1 MEHHSGIDALAPQL
15 VRFAAVARAQHV
27 TRAAERLGL
36 PQPTLSR
43 AIARLERDLGVPLFA
58 RDGRALRLTRYG
70 RDLLGAVERALG
82 EIEAG
87 VAALDADADALH
99 GTVALAFLYTLGHGT
114 VPGLLRAFRDAHP
127 GIGFRLV
134 QDGAGGMLARL
145 RAGEVDLVL
154 TSPLPDVP
162 GLSVRALGREP
173 LALVVP
179 DGHRLA
185 RRTRIRFDEAAGE
198 DFVCLA
204 PGYGLRDI
212 FEDLCRT
219 AAVDPNVA
227 MEAGEVDTV
236 RALAAAGFGVALL
249 PATGLRE
256 PGDGTVEIQVA
267 DASRTIGLAWAG
279 DRPMTAPVR
288 SFADF
293 VIERGLSPADPS
305 RTARLT
311 GRAVRGG

>member
-1 MEHHSGIDALAPQL
+1 MTHHRGLDVLCPQL

-27 TRAAERLGL
+27 TRAADRLGL

-43 AIARLERDLGVPLFA
+43 AISRLERELGVALFA
-58 RDGRALRLTRYG
+58 REGRTLRLTRHG
-70 RDLLGAVERALG
+70 QDLLGAVERALG

-87 VAALDADADALH
+87 MAALDADADELH
-99 GTVALAFLYTLGHGT
+99 GTVVLAFLYTLGRGT

-134 QDGAGGMLARL
+134 QDDAGRMLARL

-154 TSPLPDVP
+154 TSPLPDEP
-162 GLSVRALGREP
+162 GVSVRPLGSEP

-179 DGHRLA
+179 SGHRLA
-185 RRTRIRFDEAAGE
+185 RRRGKLRFADAAGE

-212 FEDLCRT
+212 FEDLCRRSG
-219 AAVDPNVA
+219 VSPQVG

-236 RALAAAGFGVALL
+236 RALAVAGFGVALL
-249 PATGLRE
+249 PATGHRE
-256 PGDGTVEIQVA
+256 PGDGTVEIPVA
-267 DASRTIGLAWAG
+267 DASRTIGLAWAA
-279 DRPMTAPVR
+279 DRPLTAPVR
-288 SFADF
+288 MFAEF
-293 VIERGLSPADPS
+293 VAERGLS
-305 RTARLT
+305 TAVSNKVT
-311 GRAVRGG
+311 P

>member
-1 MEHHSGIDALAPQL
+1 VTHPALGVLAPQL
-15 VRFAAVARAQHV
+15 VRFAAVARTQHV

-43 AIARLERDLGVPLFA
+43 SIARLERELGVPLFA
-58 RDGRALRLTRYG
+58 RDGRALRLTRHG
-70 RDLLGAVERALG
+70 RALLSAVERALG

-114 VPGLLRAFRDAHP
+114 VPNLLRAFRDVHP

-134 QDGAGGMLARL
+134 QDDAGAMLARL

-154 TSPLPDVP
+154 TSPLPDLP
-162 GLSVRALGREP
+162 GVSVRALGREP
-173 LALVVP
+173 LAVVVP
-179 DGHRLA
+179 AGHRLA
-185 RRTRIRFDEAAGE
+185 RRNRIRFADAAGE
-198 DFVCLA
+198 DFVCLP

-212 FEDLCRT
+212 FEDLCRDAG
-219 AAVDPNVA
+219 AAPRVA
-227 MEAGEVDTV
+227 MEGGEVDTV

-249 PATGLRE
+249 PATGTRE
-256 PGDGTVEIQVA
+256 PGNGTVELPLTDV
-267 DASRTIGLAWAG
+267 SRTIGLAWAG
-279 DRPMTAPVR
+279 ERPMTAPVR

-293 VIERGLSPADPS
+293 VVERGLSSAMSNRVTP
-305 RTARLT
+305 
-311 GRAVRGG
+311 